1 MGLRRNRLIALVAA
15 CALIAC
21 AAVYSAH
28 GLDDRAHEH
37 SHCDLCVHLSGTAGA
52 PLAAAVIGKPV
63 LVIRAQPAR
72 AALLL
77 PTRSPLGAHLPRGPP
92 QLSRTAI

>member
-15 CALIAC
+15 GVLIVC

-28 GLDDRAHEH
+28 GFADRAHEH

-52 PLAAAVIGKPV
+52 PAAAAVIGKPV
-63 LVIRAQPAR
+63 RVIRALPAP

-77 PTRSPLGAHLPRGPP
+77 PTRSRLGAHLPRGPP
-92 QLSRTAI
+92 LLSRTAI